1 MYTSQIRGE
10 ELVPVGGVTRKANG
24 TVRAYR
30 LYLSVEVESAGP
42 DGGAG
47 EGWAGVRWAS
57 VAAQKVGESGL
68 QMTLPVGKPISW
80 ILGFLRA
87 GSGDLERATPGY
99 PRSQTYQ

>member
-47 EGWAGVRWAS
+47 EGWAEVR
-57 VAAQKVGESGL
+57 
-68 QMTLPVGKPISW
+68 
-80 ILGFLRA
+80 
-87 GSGDLERATPGY
+87 
-99 PRSQTYQ
+99 